1 VQLFNSC
8 TTHCVLLPSLL
19 LAEPSLLLPPPSLLL
34 LLLLLLFPSAGQG
47 SQACEVRQRCHCC
60 VRQVRLNK
68 QTLQLPQAGEEAP
81 GSTVLTSC
89 AK

>member
-1 VQLFNSC
+1 MNVQLFNSC

-34 LLLLLLFPSAGQG
+34 LMLFPSAGQG
-47 SQACEVRQRCHCC
+47 SQACDVRQRCHCC
-60 VRQVRLNK
+60 VRQARLSK
-68 QTLQLPQAGEEAP
+68 QTLQLPQAGKEAP